1 MGKQVIFNNPGG
13 VFFFDRWNFSKYKIH
28 MGKCEEA
35 PQGEMAEDKDPGT
48 PQSSDFS
55 RTVHPKKR
63 ILAAYKPKEQLYS
76 ALTF

>member
-1 MGKQVIFNNPGG
+1 
-13 VFFFDRWNFSKYKIH
+13 

-55 RTVHPKKR
+55 RTVHTKKR